1 MIQRPTERFT
11 GRADAY
17 ARARPHYPEEVI
29 QVLRQRCGLGS
40 GMTVA
45 DIGAGT
51 GIFSRQLAQTG
62 AHVIAVEPN
71 DDMRSHIDPAP
82 NLVPWRGTAE
92 QTGLPDR
99 TVHLVTAA
107 QAFHWFEPQ
116 AARAEWQ
123 RILVPP
129 GWVALVWNTRVA
141 DPGTLHGA
149 MLDLMYEFAR
159 KRLGTGTDL
168 DQTRSNAD
176 LALEYD
182 LKGET
187 FRHSLIVDRDAFI
200 ANACSSSFVP
210 RSGEVLFEPFVKEL
224 SELFDRFAP
233 SGCATLEYRTE
244 LYLGKLL
251 A

>member
-1 MIQRPTERFT
+1 MTQRPTERFT

-17 ARARPHYPEEVI
+17 ARARPDYP
-29 QVLRQRCGLGS
+29 QAVLDTLRERCGLGP

-62 AHVIAVEPN
+62 AHVMAVEPN
-71 DDMRSHIDPAP
+71 DDMCSHIEPAP

-92 QTGLPDR
+92 HTGLPSG

-116 AARAEWQ
+116 ATRSEWR

-129 GWVALVWNTRVA
+129 GWVALLWNTRVT

-159 KRLGTGTDL
+159 RRLGPGTDL

-182 LKGET
+182 LKAQT
-187 FRHSLIVDRDAFI
+187 FTHSWTVDRDAFI
-200 ANACSSSFVP
+200 ANACSGSFVP
-210 RSGEVLFEPFVKEL
+210 KAGEVLFEAFVKEL
-224 SELFDRFAP
+224 GELFDRFVPRGPAI
-233 SGCATLEYRTE
+233 LEYRTE